1 MYYLLVF
8 FVLHSFTI
16 SSLILLFTFDFFFV
30 TCVCLSVF

>member
-8 FVLHSFTI
+8 FVLHSLAI
-16 SSLILLFTFDFFFV
+16 SSLILLFIIDFFV